1 MTTAFARVS
10 LTLENLEVN
19 ACIDLSQFP
28 FDHFFILLL
37 CHMGN
42 LAYYFDSFSISER
55 LFTCKKS
62 MWITELVRR
71 HLRCRHVSIISQM
84 RPHTMD
90 YNYATTRYYDA
101 RPAYRGAQ
109 IVWYIANIIEIIL
122 LLRFFL
128 RLVGANT
135 GAAFTQFVYNIS
147 APFMAPFQ
155 NIIPSSSAGSSLPTI
170 SSRARRACCSCS
182 RSRARATRRTS
193 AAWWRPIDLLIRV
206 RLDLQAVI
214 RV

>member
-1 MTTAFARVS
+1 
-10 LTLENLEVN
+10 
-19 ACIDLSQFP
+19 
-28 FDHFFILLL
+28 
-37 CHMGN
+37 
-42 LAYYFDSFSISER
+42 
-55 LFTCKKS
+55 
-62 MWITELVRR
+62 
-71 HLRCRHVSIISQM
+71 
-84 RPHTMD
+84 MD

-155 NIIPSSSAGSSLPTI
+155 NIIPSSSAGSGVFDWNVLIAMAAYWILASLISHLFTI
-170 SSRARRACCSCS
+170 GRPVSNTEAHRR
-182 RSRARATRRTS
+182 
-193 AAWWRPIDLLIRV
+193 
-206 RLDLQAVI
+206 LQGDV
-214 RV
+214 VVD